1 MVPSHTDASGLR
13 PTGLLVSRRVGV
25 RTGIG
30 TYINYLLGATILAAT
45 AVGASL
51 ARGSA
56 PAERSERESAPR
68 GGLAKPTE
76 PDVTTTAPP
85 PAEEKDR

>member
-1 MVPSHTDASGLR
+1 MVPSPTDPSRPRLIGTLASG
-13 PTGLLVSRRVGV
+13 RVGV

-56 PAERSERESAPR
+56 PAERSERASAPR
-68 GGLAKPTE
+68 GGLAKPTD
-76 PDVTTTAPP
+76 PDVTTMAPP
-85 PAEEKDR
+85 PAREKDR